1 MLSQKPNTIESE
13 KNPQNETDLLSLYRQ
28 TGELAYIGK
37 LYKEYTPLVYGVC
50 LKYLQNPEDSQDA
63 VMQIFEKLL
72 KETPIQNITNWSA
85 WLYVVARNHCLM
97 ILRKKKLP
105 TLGLEKGNLENRMEL
120 SENLHFTEDAESK
133 TQELHK
139 ALEKLPSEQ
148 ETCMRLFF
156 FEEKTYKEIVELTG
170 YEMQKVKSHLQ
181 NGKRMLKILM
191 EKK

>member
-1 MLSQKPNTIESE
+1 MLPKKPNTIETTSSP
-13 KNPQNETDLLSLYRQ
+13 KNETDLLSLYRQ
-28 TGELAYIGK
+28 TGDLSYIGE
-37 LYKEYTPLVYGVC
+37 LYKKFTPLVYGIC
-50 LKYLQNPEDSQDA
+50 MKYLQNPEDSQDA

-72 KETPIQNITNWSA
+72 KESPTHNIVNWSA
-85 WLYVVARNHCLM
+85 WLYVVSRNHCLM
-97 ILRKKKLP
+97 VLRKKKLP
-105 TLGLEKGNLENRMEL
+105 TMGLEKGNLENRMEL
-120 SENLHFTEDAESK
+120 SESLHLTEESDAE

>member
-1 MLSQKPNTIESE
+1 MLSQKPNTVESPQ
-13 KNPQNETDLLSLYRQ
+13 KPQNEADFLGLYRQ
-28 TGELAYIGK
+28 TGELSYIGE
-37 LYKEYTPLVYGVC
+37 LYKKYTPLVYGVC

-72 KETPIQNITNWSA
+72 KETPTQNITNWSA

-97 ILRKKKLP
+97 ALRKKKLP
-105 TLGLEKGNLENRMEL
+105 TMGLEKENLENRMEL
-120 SENLHFTEDAESK
+120 SETLHLTEDSEAE
-133 TQELHK
+133 TQDLHK

-148 ETCMRLFF
+148 ENCMRLFF
-156 FEEKTYKEIVELTG
+156 FEEKTYKEIVEMTG

>member
-1 MLSQKPNTIESE
+1 MLSQKPNTIETPKS
-13 KNPQNETDLLSLYRQ
+13 PPNETELLSLYRQ
-28 TGELAYIGK
+28 TGELSYIGE
-37 LYKEYTPLVYGVC
+37 LYKKFTPLVYGVC
-50 LKYLQNPEDSQDA
+50 MKYLQNPEDSQDA

-72 KETPIQNITNWSA
+72 AESPTHHINNWSA

-97 ILRKKKLP
+97 VLRKKKLP
-105 TLGLEKGNLENRMEL
+105 TMGLEKRNLENRMEL
-120 SENLHFTEDAESK
+120 SENLHLTDELEPEN
-133 TQELHK
+133 QRLHK
-139 ALEKLPSEQ
+139 ALELPSEQ

-191 EKK
+191 EQK